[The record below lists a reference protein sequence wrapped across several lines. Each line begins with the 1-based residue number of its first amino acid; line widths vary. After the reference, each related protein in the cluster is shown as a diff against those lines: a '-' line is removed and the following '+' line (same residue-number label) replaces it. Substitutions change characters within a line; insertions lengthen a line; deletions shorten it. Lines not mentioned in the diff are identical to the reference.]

1 MSLLSPWGLWW
12 LLSVPILIGF
22 YLFRPEPRR
31 RLSTT
36 FFLWRRSQP
45 ESQGGVYAKR
55 LRSNPL
61 LWLQIL
67 VLILLS
73 LYLARPATL
82 WSTLVPTSERVVLVV
97 DRSASMQAGGAFEQA
112 VEKAGEAV
120 DGLFGFANFGS
131 EPEVMLIA
139 VDREPQIL
147 VPFTGDG
154 QLLKAALSDLKPT
167 EVGDRLETLRPFLAS
182 LISDQKAS
190 VWLFG
195 DHLPGELE
203 LPGLQ
208 FTACGQ
214 EVTLSSGLVAFSVE
228 MSEEAGALKPFVYA
242 RVQNF
247 SANAEQRLLRV
258 EKMSLDGPERVEA
271 VVMETSLLLPAGG
284 GQTVNQVFPAARLST
299 SEPSLFRARLM
310 PVPGAVGNGED
321 GFAVDDFAYTVAPPY
336 GQQRVRVAV
345 TPDLKANFLV
355 RALLATGGVELLDW
369 DKLLKAAPDN
379 LPVDLLISPPG
390 MRLPSKPLVRT
401 RFEVS
406 ETPPEESTPV
416 EVLSANPDQPLV
428 KEAGVEWGRLR
439 VQRDS
444 QWPVEATE
452 TVLLSTP
459 SGPALTLKGV
469 GAGQPTLCWR
479 FPLAYSSL
487 PLSPALPVLVS
498 RFLDEY
504 SRPTSGGL
512 TGSVIT
518 NERHTRPA
526 GVAWKGPLE
535 IEPRLTSPLAE
546 ACRAEEGEEKL
557 PRLAYAGFYQ
567 ANNESNEARVVLAA
581 NLFSPM
587 ESALPRTGEDRA
599 FSKEEAAGNAPQ
611 SARQRQFRETTTP
624 LAALALLVL
633 LLEAAVFLWRG
644 RP

>member
-12 LLSVPILIGF
+12 LLSVPLLVTF

-31 RLSTT
+31 HLSTT

-139 VDREPQIL
+139 VDREPQIV
-147 VPFTGDG
+147 VPFTGDAQ
-154 QLLKAALSDLKPT
+154 QLRSALRDLRPT

-190 VWLFG
+190 VWVFG
-195 DHLPGELE
+195 DHLPAELE

-208 FTACGQ
+208 FTACGK
-214 EVTLSSGLVAFSVE
+214 EVALNSGLVAFSVE
-228 MSEEAGALKPFVYA
+228 LSQEGGTLKPFIYA

-247 SANAEQRLLRV
+247 AASAEQRLLRV
-258 EKMSLDGPERVEA
+258 EKMSLETPDRVEA
-271 VVMETSLLLPAGG
+271 VVTETSLLLPAGG
-284 GQTVNQVFPAARLST
+284 GQTVSQVFPAARLST
-299 SEPSLFRARLM
+299 SEPSLFRARVM
-310 PVPGAVGNGED
+310 PVPGAVGAGED
-321 GFAVDDFAYTVAPPY
+321 GFPVDDVAYTVAPPY

-345 TPDLKANFLV
+345 TSDLKASFLV
-355 RALLATGGVELLDW
+355 RALLATGGVELLEW
-369 DKLLKAAPDN
+369 DKLLKAPDD
-379 LPVDLLISPPG
+379 LPVDLLVGPPHQT
-390 MRLPSKPLVRT
+390 LPSRPLVRT
-401 RFEVS
+401 RFEVA
-406 ETPPEESTPV
+406 EATPLESTPV

-428 KEAGVEWGRLR
+428 KDAGVEWGRLL
-439 VQRDS
+439 VQRDPA
-444 QWPVEATE
+444 WKVESGE
-452 TVLLSTP
+452 TTLLSTA

-469 GAGQPTLCWR
+469 GEGQPTLCWR

-498 RFLDEY
+498 RFLDDY
-504 SRPTSGGL
+504 SRPASGGL
-512 TGSVIT
+512 PGSVAT

-526 GVAWKGPLE
+526 GLTWKGPLE
-535 IEPRLTSPLAE
+535 IAPQLASPLARIS
-546 ACRAEEGEEKL
+546 RAGEGEEKL

-567 ANNESNEARVVLAA
+567 VHNEKNGARAALAA
-581 NLFSPM
+581 NLFSPI

-599 FSKEEAAGNAPQ
+599 FGKEETAGGTGP
-611 SARQRQFRETTTP
+611 STVRQRQYRESTTL
-624 LAALALLVL
+624 LAGLALLVL